1 MKIITIS
8 RRNFI
13 KFITLFLISKDL
25 YSSTPNKIND
35 VRNFFDKS
43 LKRYRFVF
51 DSKDKI
57 EYEVYKNKDIIKFI
71 FKNSMFSS
79 NLNQIRID
87 KNYVKNISITKIK
100 NNIEVKFYL
109 NQPLNLN
116 YFSITPQDKKGHRF
130 VVDLTTDKIIYTK
143 KINNNKKIKK
153 IIAIDAG
160 HGGKDPGA
168 VGKRGTKEKNVVYDI
183 SKRIFSELK
192 KYKNVKPVLVRK
204 GDYYIPLRKRTL
216 IARENKAD
224 LFISIHADAARNRK
238 ASGSSVYVLSQK
250 GATSEAAKWLAN
262 KENSVDLIGGLSL
275 DDKDNQLAKILLDL
289 SQSASIESSLSVA
302 KTILSS
308 LAKLNR
314 LHSKRVEQAGFVVL
328 KSPDIPSLL
337 VETAFLSNSEE
348 EKKLKSKRFR
358 EKVAKSIA
366 KGIISSIEKRII

>member
-1 MKIITIS
+1 
-8 RRNFI
+8 
-13 KFITLFLISKDL
+13 
-25 YSSTPNKIND
+25 
-35 VRNFFDKS
+35 
-43 LKRYRFVF
+43 
-51 DSKDKI
+51 
-57 EYEVYKNKDIIKFI
+57 
-71 FKNSMFSS
+71 
-79 NLNQIRID
+79 
-87 KNYVKNISITKIK
+87 
-100 NNIEVKFYL
+100 
-109 NQPLNLN
+109 
-116 YFSITPQDKKGHRF
+116 
-130 VVDLTTDKIIYTK
+130 
-143 KINNNKKIKK
+143 
-153 IIAIDAG
+153 
-160 HGGKDPGA
+160 
-168 VGKRGTKEKNVVYDI
+168 
-183 SKRIFSELK
+183 
-192 KYKNVKPVLVRK
+192 VLVRK

>member
-1 MKIITIS
+1 MDLYRVSDREIIEMGIIDNFSNRAICLIEWVEKNTFLMNKIDIHIKIKFVNNETRSSNFCVEQKFTSLIENLSIKLKNENNYYKPKKFYKIYNTIS
-8 RRNFI
+8 Y
-13 KFITLFLISKDL
+13 LVKDL
-25 YSSTPNKIND
+25 FYSSTPNKIND

-57 EYEVYKNKDIIKFI
+57 EYEVYKDKDIIKFI

-109 NQPLNLN
+109 NQPLNLKL
-116 YFSITPQDKKGHRF
+116 FSITPQDKKGHRF

-183 SKRIFSELK
+183 SKRIF
-192 KYKNVKPVLVRK
+192 
-204 GDYYIPLRKRTL
+204 
-216 IARENKAD
+216 
-224 LFISIHADAARNRK
+224 
-238 ASGSSVYVLSQK
+238 
-250 GATSEAAKWLAN
+250 
-262 KENSVDLIGGLSL
+262 
-275 DDKDNQLAKILLDL
+275 
-289 SQSASIESSLSVA
+289 
-302 KTILSS
+302 
-308 LAKLNR
+308 
-314 LHSKRVEQAGFVVL
+314 
-328 KSPDIPSLL
+328 
-337 VETAFLSNSEE
+337 
-348 EKKLKSKRFR
+348 
-358 EKVAKSIA
+358 
-366 KGIISSIEKRII
+366 